1 MTDTEDIF
9 TKIFDE
15 NSWKGK
21 VRSGPGSTLA
31 VTELARAGLLDAFAE
46 FGIRSL
52 CDAPCGDGTWVF
64 EVTSALDQY
73 YGVDIVKDLISN
85 NRARDLPP
93 NHEFLHGDV
102 TRDPLPNADAILCRD
117 CLVHLSLDLAQDAIR
132 NFAAS
137 GARYLIT
144 TTFPTVPANGEA
156 RVGTWRPLNLQR
168 APFHLPEPLKL
179 IRERAPNPEDKY
191 NDKSLGIWDLNAVNA
206 ARPGKTQ

>member
-1 MTDTEDIF
+1 MSDTEDIF

-31 VTELARAGLLDAFAE
+31 VTELARHGLSEVFTDLD
-46 FGIRSL
+46 IRSL

-64 EVTSALDQY
+64 EVTSGLDHY
-73 YGVDIVKDLISN
+73 HGVDIVKDLIVAN
-85 NRARDLPP
+85 QQRDLPV
-93 NHEFLHGDV
+93 NHTFHHGDV
-102 TRDPLPNADAILCRD
+102 TKDPLPKADAILCRD
-117 CLVHLSLDLAQDAIR
+117 CLVHLSLDLAQAALR

-168 APFHLPEPLKL
+168 APFNLPEPVKL
-179 IRERAPNPEDKY
+179 IRERAPNPDDKY
-191 NDKSLGIWDLNAVNA
+191 NDKSLGIWDLHELKAGLP
-206 ARPGKTQ
+206 RKG